1 MQTVTAHPPMTLMG
15 RINLSSFLRFPTI
28 LSEDHRRICS
38 RRTGLKILI
47 LNETEPTR
55 HVHES
60 EFEIAEMLFAP

>member
-1 MQTVTAHPPMTLMG
+1 MTLMG
-15 RINLSSFLRFPTI
+15 RINLSSFLVLRFPTI

-55 HVHES
+55 HEHES